1 MPLYLES
8 DSTLAVSGLEDADG
22 ASIVDA
28 TVTAEITRP
37 GPDEV
42 VWSGTLTADGAG
54 AYEAALPYP
63 LPDVGG
69 EARALALGEIVRIRY
84 RATSGTLDRT
94 WYEDQ
99 RVRRGRP

>member
-1 MPLYLES
+1 MPLYIES
-8 DSTLAVSGLEDADG
+8 ESTLAVSGLVDAAG

-28 TVTAEITRP
+28 AVTVEVTRP
-37 GPDEV
+37 GSGEV
-42 VWSGTLTADGAG
+42 MWSGTLTADGSG
-54 AYEAALPYP
+54 AYEGTLPYP

-69 EARALALGEIVRIRY
+69 EARAFTLGEIVRIRY
-84 RATSGTLDRT
+84 RATSGEVDRT